1 MDFIQKLQFEINF
14 FSQTAYPAFEERFMA
29 LVNKTLLPEIEKI
42 LATALP
48 PNQLLRIE
56 ELTIDLE
63 SIDYQDFEE
72 KMTYQ
77 FIEKLIAA
85 LKYKINILATQTT
98 QNYATY
104 AHTQAGNG
112 QTTLPIITN
121 GKLSKKQTNLEILCY
136 FLEHGILP
144 WWVKTQNFK
153 GIDELIKEIETEE
166 PQKLRQIIWQKH
178 NNLTWQKRLSTQVSE
193 DVLFALLLP
202 PKKNETEEQNLQ
214 KLASSGLNQVLS
226 SLDNYLF
233 FLFQQLKNTS
243 PQTKL
248 RQTLLAQL
256 TEKQLVKLVQ
266 IAKPSEANFICRYAH
281 DLLTS
286 HNKKPFTNA
295 DNQTFRKARWE
306 FIFNYIFEDKSSRFN
321 RKMFIAN
328 VLKQMAA
335 RFNVSYQSLLAE
347 LTFIALETK
356 KSLKL
361 NSLLPDIL
369 QELQEQENGKTFLQ
383 TKQGNQYHQAQGN
396 INFEN
401 ETQFAFLKNSNYA
414 SNIEQTKTAQK
425 QFLFELLANILEN
438 EQLESQELDKFKLA
452 WEVLLQHYFVDLEQV
467 IKNLGSKAANR
478 SRLVSRFSVRQIGQ
492 LIKLLEPNEVGFILH
507 YAQDLQTIQEQKNIV
522 KTDKHTFRQAKW
534 EFIFAYLFVDR
545 GSFFNRKAF
554 IRSTIQNFANRFNTS
569 YAVLLL
575 FLTQNLQQNFT
586 AQQANSL
593 QLGTLL
599 LDLLQDLNKEQ
610 AARQEPN
617 SEKLQKFWTVSA
629 QRQTLKHLLLY
640 GIFPYQILQ
649 KDIAFYTEIL
659 QKSQKITYPKTQS
672 FASPQVAFWAAPVFW
687 ADKAVFVP
695 VLLALKDVPVVWQ
708 KLVQELDKQTL
719 QHILLSLSAKFVLE
733 NQVVAF
739 YLLPQINENN
749 LTLLASYLNVYLQMA
764 TKNNFQFFAAVP
776 QIIKKWWL
784 QFCSTDIQRFIANLP
799 LEKQAN
805 TIKILQIEFS
815 QKNEENYTDVENKKL
830 FGQQVLSKQFI
841 EKLGKEQKLP
851 YLNNAKKQEIQ
862 KILFSFS
869 NLFLLQSPEIELV
882 RNFLNFS
889 TLALASWQDQQKATN
904 LLNNPS
910 IFFAM
915 LQHIFIFFLPFF
927 AGSQKK
933 ISKQEIIFVEILLL
947 FLQKNYKQ
955 DTSYFLSVVAT
966 QGFDNFAKIVQTSN
980 FVNLQNLPTIAH
992 YMRKNFDRQ
1001 QNTEQL
1007 GAYQILKQYF
1017 DYQADT
1023 SYKVYS
1029 FATLEQLFVKIVE
1042 EKNLQLLLELLPT
1055 QKFRSADTSH
1065 IRNFSVATWTKAA
1078 NLYNPLQFKQIWHY
1092 SQLFWQALGNV
1103 PPEKQAIF
1111 RSLQSNEK
1119 QIAFV
1124 WYVLAAGYAGSISTT
1139 EILAAWLIFSAL
1151 HTNLDK
1157 EEIQTLLLPTIAIQL
1172 AKSPDAALQKSIE
1185 KVQYTKIGTS
1195 KKEKRNTKENIA
1207 TQQNKVKKQENITF
1221 VIPETIYVEN
1231 AGLVLLS
1238 PYFVVLFSRLGLVE
1252 KSEFPVQDNL
1262 PNSRQKAL
1270 HVLQYLVN
1278 EGKNSAEYDLAL
1290 NKLLC
1295 GMEMG
1300 EVAEKAI
1307 DLVENDRQMADGLLT
1322 SVIKQ
1327 WAVLQNS
1334 SLTNFRVSFLQRAGR
1349 LTFHATHWE
1358 LHVEQRG
1365 YDVLIDKIPWSFHL
1379 VKLAWMP
1386 LPLFVYWRNK

>member
-14 FSQTAYPAFEERFMA
+14 FSESEYATFEERFMA
-29 LVNKTLLPEIEKI
+29 LVNKTLLPEVEKI
-42 LATALP
+42 LAKALP
-48 PNQLLRIE
+48 QNQLLRIE
-56 ELTIDLE
+56 ELIIDLE

-77 FIEKLIAA
+77 FIEKLIEAI
-85 LKYKINILATQTT
+85 KYKINILTTQTTQT
-98 QNYATY
+98 QNYATTY
-104 AHTQAGNG
+104 THTQAGNG

-121 GKLSKKQTNLEILCY
+121 GKLSQKQTNLEILCY

-193 DVLFALLLP
+193 DILFDLLLP
-202 PKKNETEEQNLQ
+202 QKSIENEERQLQ
-214 KLASSGLNQVLS
+214 KLVHSSMNQMLS

-233 FLFQQLKNTS
+233 FLFQQLKNTN

-256 TEKQLVKLVQ
+256 TEKQLVKLVE

-295 DNQTFRKARWE
+295 DSQTFRKARWE
-306 FIFNYIFEDKSSRFN
+306 FIFNYILEDKSSRFN

-335 RFNVSYQSLLAE
+335 RFNISYQSLLAE
-347 LTFIALETK
+347 LTFIALETQK
-356 KSLKL
+356 TLKL
-361 NSLLPDIL
+361 RSLLPDIL
-369 QELQEQENGKTFLQ
+369 QELQEQENDKTILQ
-383 TKQGNQYHQAQGN
+383 TKQDYQVSQAQEN
-396 INFEN
+396 RLFAKVN
-401 ETQFAFLKNSNYA
+401 ETNIFLRNVS
-414 SNIEQTKTAQK
+414 SQQK
-425 QFLFELLANILEN
+425 QFLLELLANILEQ
-438 EQLESQELDKFKLA
+438 EQLESQEIDNFKLA
-452 WEVLLQHYFVDLEQV
+452 WEILLKDYSIDLEEV
-467 IKNLGSKAANR
+467 IKKLGSKASNR
-478 SRLVSRFSVRQIGQ
+478 SRLVSRFSIRQIGQ
-492 LIKLLEPNEVGFILH
+492 LIKLLEPNEVGFIMH
-507 YAQDLQTIQEQKNIV
+507 YAQDLQTIQEQKTII

-569 YAVLLL
+569 YAILLL

-586 AQQANSL
+586 IKQTNSL

-617 SEKLQKFWTVSA
+617 SEKLQKFWTLSA

-640 GIFPYQILQ
+640 GVFPYQILPNEI
-649 KDIAFYTEIL
+649 DFYTEIL
-659 QKSQKITYPKTQS
+659 QKIQKITYSKTQN
-672 FASPQVAFWAAPVFW
+672 FASKQFAFWAAPLFW
-687 ADKAVFVP
+687 ADKSIFVP
-695 VLLALKDVPVVWQ
+695 VLLALKDVPAVWK

-719 QHILLSLSAKFVLE
+719 QHILLNLSPNFVLE

-739 YLLPQINENN
+739 YLLPQINETH

-764 TKNNFQFFAAVP
+764 TKNNFQFFPAVP
-776 QIIKKWWL
+776 QVIKKRWL
-784 QFCSTDIQRFIANLP
+784 QFCSADIQRFIANLP

-805 TIKILQIEFS
+805 IIKILQIELS
-815 QKNEENYTDVENKKL
+815 QKNEDNYTDAENKRL
-830 FGQQVLSKQFI
+830 FGQQILSKQFI
-841 EKLGKEQKLP
+841 EKLSKNKKLP
-851 YLNNAKKQEIQ
+851 YLSETQKQEVQ
-862 KILFSFS
+862 KILFLFS
-869 NLFLLQSPEIELV
+869 NLFLLQSPEIKLV
-882 RNFLNFS
+882 RNSLDFS
-889 TLALASWQDQQKATN
+889 TLALASWQDKQKVSN
-904 LLNNPS
+904 LLNSPS

-915 LQHIFIFFLPFF
+915 LQHIFSLFIPFF
-927 AGSQKK
+927 ASQQKK
-933 ISKQEIIFVEILLL
+933 VSKQEIIFVENLLR

-955 DTSYFLSVVAT
+955 DTNYFLSTVIK
-966 QGFDNFAKIVQTSN
+966 QGFDNFAQLVQTSN
-980 FVNLQNLPTIAH
+980 LVNLQNLPTIA
-992 YMRKNFDRQ
+992 YFMQSFDRQ
-1001 QNTEQL
+1001 ASDEQAH
-1007 GAYQILKQYF
+1007 AYKILKQYF
-1017 DYQADT
+1017 DYQVDT

-1029 FATLEQLFVKIVE
+1029 FTTLKQLFVQIVE
-1042 EKNLQLLLELLPT
+1042 KKNLQPLLELLPT
-1055 QKFRSADTSH
+1055 QKFRSADTSY
-1065 IRNFSVATWTKAA
+1065 IRNFSVVTWTKAA

-1092 SQLFWQALGNV
+1092 SKLFWQALSNV
-1103 PPEKQAIF
+1103 LPENQAIF
-1111 RSLQSNEK
+1111 RNLQSNEK

-1139 EILAAWLIFSAL
+1139 EIVAEWLIFSAL

-1157 EEIQTLLLPTIAIQL
+1157 GEIQTLLLPTLELVL
-1172 AKSPDAALQKSIE
+1172 AKSPDTALQKSIE
-1185 KVQYTKIGTS
+1185 KVKHAKFGTG
-1195 KKEKRNTKENIA
+1195 KKERKTAKENIA
-1207 TQQNKVKKQENITF
+1207 KQQKRVKKEENITSA
-1221 VIPETIYVEN
+1221 IPETIYVEN

-1252 KSEFPVQDNL
+1252 KSEFIEKDNL
-1262 PNSRQKAL
+1262 QSSQQKAL

-1300 EVAEKAI
+1300 EVAEKGI
-1307 DLVENDRQMADGLLT
+1307 DLAENDKQMADGLLT

-1349 LTFHATHWE
+1349 LTFHTTHWE